1 MATGKK
7 KMLHSLSS
15 GPEQVSFDITQNCNL
30 RCVHCFN
37 NSGKSAPLQDLS
49 KEEKLEVARQIAALR
64 PKNVCLCGGEVTCSP
79 YLFEIIGILKPNVG
93 NLSMVTNGF
102 NMTEELAKK
111 FAENGI
117 TLAQVSIDGAYA
129 WQHDSFRGV
138 NGSFERATNA
148 VKYLKKAGIKKIDTS
163 LVPNRLNHKTMKEYV
178 ALCASLGVSEIRM
191 MPFLPSGRGK
201 SIGRDL
207 MLNAEE
213 YFEFQR
219 ACQKLAKEYAGKLDF
234 LWGDPL
240 DHMRRMPANAKLGL
254 STYVMEIKTNGDLVF
269 TSYLPVV
276 AGNVLHGSLK
286 EYWERGYDRIWGNE
300 NFTKYTEQI
309 RNIYDLETF
318 EPSPYSGEK
327 IIMDL
332 LGQ

>member
-1 MATGKK
+1 MTTSKK
-7 KMLHSLSS
+7 EMLHKLSA

-37 NSGKSAPLQDLS
+37 NSGASAPLKDLS
-49 KEEKLEVARQIAALR
+49 REKKLDVAREIAELR
-64 PKNVCLCGGEVTCSP
+64 PKNVCLCGGEITCYP
-79 YLFEIIGILKPNVG
+79 YLFEIIEILRPSVG
-93 NLSMVTNGF
+93 NISMVTNGY

-111 FAENGI
+111 LIEGGV

-138 NGSFERATNA
+138 KGSFERAVNA
-148 VKYLKKAGIKKIDTS
+148 VKYLKKAGLRKLDSS
-163 LVPNRLNHKTMKEYV
+163 LVPNRLNHKTMEEY
-178 ALCASLGVSEIRM
+178 AELCASVGIDEIRM

-207 MLNAEE
+207 MLNADE

-219 ACQKLAKEYAGKLDF
+219 TCQKLEKKYAGKLEF
-234 LWGDPL
+234 IWGDPI
-240 DHMRRMPANAKLGL
+240 DHMRRMPANAEVGL
-254 STYVMEIKTNGDLVF
+254 STYVMEIKTNGDLTF

-276 AGNVLHGSLK
+276 AGNVERGSLRD
-286 EYWERGYDRIWGNE
+286 YWESGYGKIWGDKR
-300 NFTKYTEQI
+300 FTKYTEQI
-309 RNIYDLETF
+309 INIYDLENF

-327 IIMDL
+327 IVIDL
-332 LGQ
+332 LER